1 MAAQDR
7 GSYDAWR
14 EGTEALGSVKVET
27 GDSPRGGR
35 IATVCHDNEARL
47 NVIDRES
54 AEALS
59 AAIRQA
65 GRSPDVRV
73 IVLRGAGGRAFI
85 GGADIREMVDLTPE
99 TSRSFIS
106 AIHGICAAIRGAP
119 IPVVARLSGYCLG
132 AGLEVAASCDLRVA
146 DATAKFAMPE
156 VQVGIPS
163 VIEAALLPRLVGW
176 GRASRL
182 IYTGET
188 IGAERAHDW
197 GLVDSL
203 VPEGGLDDEIARTA
217 DMICAAG
224 PVAIRLQKAL
234 LRDWEELPLR
244 EAVERSI
251 DCLAKGFASGEARER
266 MSAFLNR
273 KR

>member
-1 MAAQDR
+1 M
-7 GSYDAWR
+7 S
-14 EGTEALGSVKVET
+14 SVHVET
-27 GDSPRGGR
+27 ADSPHGGNVM
-35 IATVCHDNEARL
+35 TVCHDNAARL
-47 NVIDRES
+47 NVIDSEG

-65 GRSPDVRV
+65 GENPDARV
-73 IVLRGAGGRAFI
+73 IVLRGAGERAFI

-99 TSRSFIS
+99 TCRPFIAS
-106 AIHGICAAIRGAP
+106 IQRVCAAIRDAP

-132 AGLEVAASCDLRVA
+132 AGLEIAASCDLRVA
-146 DATAKFAMPE
+146 DETAKFGMPE

-182 IYTGET
+182 VYTGET
-188 IGAERAHDW
+188 IDANRAHDW

-203 VPEGGLDDEIARTA
+203 APEGGLDDAVADTA
-217 DMICAAG
+217 DRICAAG
-224 PVAIRLQKAL
+224 PVAIRVQKAL
-234 LRDWEELPLR
+234 MRDWEELPLS

-251 DCLAKGFASGEARER
+251 DSLAEGFASGEARER
-266 MSAFLNR
+266 MRAFLNR

>member
-1 MAAQDR
+1 M
-7 GSYDAWR
+7 
-14 EGTEALGSVKVET
+14 TSVHVEFG
-27 GDSPRGGR
+27 GDPRGGR
-35 IATVCHDNEARL
+35 VATVCHDNAAKL
-47 NVIDRES
+47 NVVDGKS

-59 AAIRQA
+59 AAIREV
-65 GRSPDVRV
+65 GESPGVRV
-73 IVLRGAGGRAFI
+73 VVLRGAGERAFI

-99 TSRSFIS
+99 TARPFIA
-106 AIHGICAAIRGAP
+106 AIHDACAAIREAP
-119 IPVVARLSGYCLG
+119 VPVVARLSGYCLG
-132 AGLEVAASCDLRVA
+132 AGLEIAASCDLRVA
-146 DATAKFAMPE
+146 DTTAKFAMPE

-203 VPEGGLDDEIARTA
+203 VAEGGLDDGIARTVDA
-217 DMICAAG
+217 ICAAG
-224 PVAIRLQKAL
+224 PAAIRLQKAL
-234 LRDWEELPLR
+234 MREWEDLPLSG
-244 EAVERSI
+244 AVARGI
-251 DCLAKGFASGEARER
+251 DCLAEGFASGEARER
-266 MSAFLNR
+266 MQAFLNR